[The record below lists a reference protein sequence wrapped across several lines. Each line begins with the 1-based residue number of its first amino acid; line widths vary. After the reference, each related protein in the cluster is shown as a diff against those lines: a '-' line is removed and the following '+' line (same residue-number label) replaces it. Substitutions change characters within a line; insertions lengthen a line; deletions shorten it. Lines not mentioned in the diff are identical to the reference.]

1 MRELA
6 LHILDIAAN
15 SVSAGA
21 DKICISV
28 DQNLEKDT
36 LTIKISD
43 NGKGMSPE
51 MVKAVTDPFVTSRT
65 ERKVGLGI
73 PLLKAAAEACNGWF
87 NLTSQVGKGTT
98 TAVQFQL
105 SHIDRMP
112 LGNLSDTFL
121 SLELGTPEVNWVF
134 SVKNNKDEFYFDDTE
149 LKKELDGISITEPD
163 VIRFIRSIFEEG
175 ITKLDLAQGDK
186 ACQPSNHLTI

>member
-1 MRELA
+1 
-6 LHILDIAAN
+6 
-15 SVSAGA
+15 
-21 DKICISV
+21 
-28 DQNLEKDT
+28 
-36 LTIKISD
+36 
-43 NGKGMSPE
+43 
-51 MVKAVTDPFVTSRT
+51 
-65 ERKVGLGI
+65 
-73 PLLKAAAEACNGWF
+73 
-87 NLTSQVGKGTT
+87 
-98 TAVQFQL
+98 
-105 SHIDRMP
+105 MP